1 MGIGCAGE
9 ARARRVVR
17 PTRYSWRREVHTV
30 GRPNHTRW
38 LLGAVLASAATL
50 AVPGDGKPKRGGTPA
65 QGAQSQSQ
73 GAGAAPPFDLKDEA
87 VVKQGATLFATTC
100 SYCHKGH
107 PGAGGAGVP
116 TLRDQTYDKEDL
128 YRMISD
134 GPPSGRMAAGE
145 EPEFAPENWKA

>member
-1 MGIGCAGE
+1 M
-9 ARARRVVR
+9 
-17 PTRYSWRREVHTV
+17 
-30 GRPNHTRW
+30 
-38 LLGAVLASAATL
+38 
-50 AVPGDGKPKRGGTPA
+50 GGTPA

-116 TLRDQTYDKEDL
+116 TLRDQTYDKEYL

-134 GPPSGRMAAGE
+134 GPPSGRMPAWKYQDSAEQIWKRSEGPT
-145 EPEFAPENWKA
+145 PELQSLAYLVFPLLLEKKKHHP

>member
-1 MGIGCAGE
+1 M
-9 ARARRVVR
+9 
-17 PTRYSWRREVHTV
+17 
-30 GRPNHTRW
+30 
-38 LLGAVLASAATL
+38 
-50 AVPGDGKPKRGGTPA
+50 GGTPA

-73 GAGAAPPFDLKDEA
+73 GAGAAPPFDLTDEA

-116 TLRDQTYDKEDL
+116 TLRDQTYDKEYL

-134 GPPSGRMAAGE
+134 GPPSGRLPAWKDQDSLEQILKLVGFLLDPQPRAGQGGR
-145 EPEFAPENWKA
+145 